1 MVQPSIVVTPVPI
14 TSITSATSVAGFAV
28 DNLLIDAP
36 VAWRSTHATTHT
48 FTARMAPEPPDTNAL
63 LQSNIPEDAPVL
75 IRVGPPS
82 ATADA
87 NYGPYPFR
95 APANVPG
102 WPGYHGIFRLPAA
115 RSKDDWRVDIHAY
128 TPGNPLHPEPPT

>member
-48 FTARMAPEPPDTNAL
+48 FTARMAPEPIDTIAL
-63 LQSNIPEDAPVL
+63 LQSNIPEDATVL
-75 IRVGPPS
+75 IR
-82 ATADA
+82 
-87 NYGPYPFR
+87 
-95 APANVPG
+95 
-102 WPGYHGIFRLPAA
+102 
-115 RSKDDWRVDIHAY
+115 RSEEHTSELQSLMRISYAVFCLKKK
-128 TPGNPLHPEPPT
+128 